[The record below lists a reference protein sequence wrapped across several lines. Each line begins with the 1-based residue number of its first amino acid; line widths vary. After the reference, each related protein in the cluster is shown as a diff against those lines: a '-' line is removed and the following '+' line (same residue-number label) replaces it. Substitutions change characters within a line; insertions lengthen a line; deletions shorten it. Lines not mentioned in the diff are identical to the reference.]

1 MNTFLRGIFVVTA
14 SLAAT
19 GVASAQDQKQI
30 ERGMK
35 VYADQKCSICHAIG
49 GKGNAKGNLDDVGI
63 RLSVEEI
70 QQWII
75 NPGEMTTK
83 TKAERKP
90 AMRAYP
96 KLSKDD
102 LDALVTYMRSLKK
115 K

>member
-35 VYADQKCSICHAIG
+35 VYTDQKCSVCHAIG
-49 GKGNAKGNLDDVGI
+49 GKGNAKGALDDVGI

-96 KLSKDD
+96 KLSRDD
-102 LDALVTYMRSLKK
+102 LDALVAYMRSLKK

>member
-1 MNTFLRGIFVVTA
+1 MNHTLRGAFVVA
-14 SLAAT
+14 AWLAAM

-49 GKGNAKGNLDDVGI
+49 GKGNAKGALDDVGSQLKADAI
-63 RLSVEEI
+63 RGWLVS
-70 QQWII
+70 
-75 NPGEMTTK
+75 PTEMTK
-83 TKAERKP
+83 KMKADRKP

-96 KLSKDD
+96 NLPKED
-102 LDALVTYMRSLKK
+102 LDALVAYLLSLKK

>member
-1 MNTFLRGIFVVTA
+1 MNTFLRGVFVVTA

-35 VYADQKCSICHAIG
+35 VYTDQKCSVCHAIG
-49 GKGNAKGNLDDVGI
+49 GKGNAKGALDDVGI

-96 KLSKDD
+96 KLSRDD
-102 LDALVTYMRSLKK
+102 LDALVAYMRSLKK